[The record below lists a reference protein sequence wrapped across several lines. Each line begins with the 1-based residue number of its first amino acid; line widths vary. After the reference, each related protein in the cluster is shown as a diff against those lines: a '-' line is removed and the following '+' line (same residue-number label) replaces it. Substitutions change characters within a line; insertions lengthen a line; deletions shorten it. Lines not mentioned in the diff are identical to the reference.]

1 MKMTDYLKEIGLIIL
16 TFIVSVIT
24 PIQHILL
31 LLLFASTVNIIFGI
45 RADKVDKN
53 RPFSMKKA
61 MQSFEQLILYFLI
74 VIMIFVTFK
83 YLGDENIGELAMKW
97 LTYILIYF
105 YSINILRN
113 AEILHPKNKAIPF
126 LKLVL
131 TTEVFYRI
139 NGILGLFKKNKKD
152 DDKE

>member
-1 MKMTDYLKEIGLIIL
+1 MTDYLKEIGLIIL
-16 TFIVSVIT
+16 TFIISVIT

-45 RADKVDKN
+45 RADKVVKN
-53 RPFSMKKA
+53 RAFSMKKA

-74 VIMIFVTFK
+74 VIMVFATFK
-83 YLGDENIGELAMKW
+83 YLGDESIGQLAMKW

-113 AEILHPKNKAIPF
+113 AEILYPKNKAIPF
-126 LKLVL
+126 LKSVL
-131 TTEVFYRI
+131 TTEIFDRI
-139 NGILGLFKKNKKD
+139 NNLIGIFKK
-152 DDKE
+152 DKENENKE